1 MALTKPS
8 GYVSLVRQNPRFRN
22 LWFGQII
29 SLLGD
34 WFNLIASAS
43 LIAQLT
49 QSGFAVGGLFVIRM
63 LAPFLI
69 SPFAGVA
76 ADRFNRK
83 QIMVVTDLARALTV
97 LGFLV
102 VREPDQVWLLYVLT
116 ALQLAISGIFI
127 PAQTAIL
134 PDIVDE
140 KDLGTA
146 NTLTTTAWS
155 VMLALGAA
163 IGGLVSGIWG
173 IYPAFVIDALS
184 FLLSAGFILL
194 IPYEKPA
201 GGVTGQV
208 SVGMALRAYIEGLAF
223 LKDEVRILVIALAKA
238 AMAITI
244 SGAFQ
249 VVQVALADRVYVI
262 GEGGAISLG
271 IMYAVFGVG
280 SGLGPILTR
289 WFTGDRERPL
299 HIAIGLSFF
308 ITVFGLV
315 IIAPLWGF
323 GFVLFGM
330 LLRSFGNGM
339 NWVMS
344 NQLLLQ
350 LVPNRVRGRVF
361 STEFAAFTLANAA
374 STALAGYA
382 LDNTGLGVSGLLWVM
397 AGLGLIP
404 GVLWMVWIARRTKEA
419 TPVVV

>member
-1 MALTKPS
+1 MDLLRRNA
-8 GYVSLVRQNPRFRN
+8 RFRN

-49 QSGFAVGGLFVIRM
+49 QSGLAVGGLFVVRM

-83 QIMVVTDLARALTV
+83 HILIVTDLARAASV
-97 LGFLV
+97 LGFLL
-102 VREPDQVWLLYVLT
+102 VREPEHVWLLYFLT
-116 ALQLAISGIFI
+116 ALQLGISGIFI
-127 PAQTAIL
+127 PAQSAIL

-140 KDLGTA
+140 ADLGTA
-146 NTLTTTAWS
+146 NTLSGTTWS

-173 IYPAFVIDALS
+173 IYPAFVIDAFS
-184 FLLSAGFILL
+184 FLLSAVFIAL
-194 IPYEKPA
+194 IQYEKPED
-201 GGVTGQV
+201 GITGQA
-208 SVGMALRAYIEGLAF
+208 SVGMALRAYFDGLIY
-223 LKDEVRILVIALAKA
+223 LKGELEILVIAVVKA

-249 VVQVALADRVYVI
+249 VVQVALAEEVYVI

-271 IMYAVFGVG
+271 ILYAVFGVG
-280 SGLGPILTR
+280 SGLGPILAR
-289 WFTGDRERPL
+289 RVTGDRDRPMQW
-299 HIAIGLSFF
+299 AITWSFF

-315 IIAPLWGF
+315 LIAPLWGF
-323 GFVLFGM
+323 GFVLVGT
-330 LLRSFGNGM
+330 LLRSFGNGIS
-339 NWVMS
+339 WVVS

-350 LVPNRVRGRVF
+350 RLPNKVRGRVF
-361 STEFAAFTLANAA
+361 STDFAAFTLANAA
-374 STALAGYA
+374 STAVGGYL
-382 LDNTGLGVSGLLWVM
+382 LDSTNLGISGLVWLM

-404 GVLWMVWIARRTKEA
+404 GLFWVYWVTRRGQKT
-419 TPVVV
+419 TPAVTAQGS